1 MEHTDVVVIGGG
13 VLGCFVAR
21 NLRRWNIDV
30 TLIEAEA
37 DVCMGITR
45 ANTAIVYSGCDNKS
59 GSLKARMTVNANK
72 QFSSLCEELDVP
84 FKRCGSLMVAQGP
97 QAEAVLKMKLEQGKR
112 NGVVGIAL
120 LSGSEARS
128 MEPLLSSGITAALFV
143 PGTGTVNPWQLGI
156 AAFENARTNGRQT
169 MLNTLVRKIEK
180 DQDHFLIE
188 TEHHSIRCH
197 VIVNCAGLNADHIQ
211 EMVFPPTV
219 RLTFDAADYL
229 IFDRKVSSPR
239 QIIFQ
244 EREDGKG
251 ATLVPTVEGNML
263 IESPERT
270 LNTAMWATTKDGL
283 EKLQMLIAELLP
295 NMSMTGVIRS
305 FAAVRPNPFLISN
318 EKKRLNDFVIVRPA
332 ENFFSFIGIKTP
344 GLTCA
349 NGLSMYVAEE
359 VASFLKS
366 SLNRSFLPKRCMDQ
380 EKDNEIICQCG
391 QITKG
396 EVISAIKRGACT
408 VDGVKHRV
416 GSGMGRCQG
425 ARCRKRIQQL
435 LEEQKNGTL

>member
-1 MEHTDVVVIGGG
+1 MEYTDVVVIGGG

-21 NLRRWNIDV
+21 NLKRWNIDV
-30 TLIEAEA
+30 TLIEAEV

-45 ANTAIVYSGCDNKS
+45 ANSAIVYSGCDNKF
-59 GSLKARMTVNANK
+59 GSLKARMTVHANK
-72 QFSSLCEELDVP
+72 QFSNLCTELDVP

-112 NGVVGIAL
+112 NGVVGITL
-120 LSGSEARS
+120 LSGREARS
-128 MEPLLSSGITAALFV
+128 MEPQLSSRITAALFV

-156 AAFENARTNGRQT
+156 AAFENACTNGCHP
-169 MLNTLVRKIEK
+169 MLNTLVQKIEK
-180 DQDHFLIE
+180 DQDHYLIG
-188 TEHHSIRCH
+188 TERHLIRCR

-229 IFDRKVSSPR
+229 VFDRKVLSPR

-251 ATLVPTVEGNML
+251 VTLVPTVEGNML
-263 IESPERT
+263 IESPERV

-283 EKLQMLIAELLP
+283 EKLQMLTEELLP
-295 NMSMTGVIRS
+295 NVNRMGMIRS

-318 EKKRLNDFVIVRPA
+318 EKKRLNDFVILRPA
-332 ENFFSFIGIKTP
+332 ENFFSFVGIKTP

-391 QITKG
+391 QVTKG